1 MLVHWIWLST
11 LPNVSDRVRK
21 QLLEHFPDPEDVYYA
36 RTEDILA
43 FGFSPDLCDALQNK
57 DLAPGQE
64 ILRKCS
70 KERIGI
76 LTYRDAAY
84 PSRLRNIADPP
95 LVLYY
100 KGTLPEFDEQPLIG
114 IVGTRRASA
123 YGLTAAKRM
132 GYQIASCGGIVVSGM
147 ASGIDSAAMGGALTA
162 GKEVIGILGCG
173 ADVIYPPSSKALY
186 VDTQKYGCFLT
197 EFPPGTPPI
206 GRNFPRRNRII
217 SGISCGV
224 LIVEAPEKSGALITA
239 DQALEQG
246 RDVFVVPGN
255 IDVPSFAGSNRLLR
269 EGAIAVS
276 SGWDVLSEYGAQYP
290 LSVVRNERPVR
301 VTATEEEAREK
312 AEQLP
317 PVKKKKASDTDVHKK
332 VIDNSNPA
340 PYSDVTKE
348 RPQLTPDQQL
358 IVDAL
363 SGGERLVDDVIAEI
377 DLPAAKVLSALTLLE
392 IRGVIR
398 RLPGKRIQLK

>member
-317 PVKKKKASDTDVHKK
+317 PVRKKKASDTDVHKK